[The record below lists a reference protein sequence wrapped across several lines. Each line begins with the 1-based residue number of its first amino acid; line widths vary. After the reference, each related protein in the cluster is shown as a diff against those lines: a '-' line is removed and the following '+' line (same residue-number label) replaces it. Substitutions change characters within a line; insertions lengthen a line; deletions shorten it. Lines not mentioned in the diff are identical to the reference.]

1 LDETH
6 SGVVVFADEVAAV
19 LQTLPARAHYADDL
33 ARARH
38 CVLDWLGCTLAG
50 SASEPSVRTRAALLS
65 GTSIPPASPSTVV
78 GTSARAGARDAALLN
93 GAAAHALDFDDGH
106 AWMGA
111 HPSAPIVSAAAALAE
126 AVDAR
131 GDKLLAAVVAGVHA
145 GTMLSLA
152 LGHGHYVVGWHPT
165 GTVGAVAAAAACA
178 AILDLGVAE
187 TAVALNHAAA
197 QAAGARIVFGSM
209 AKPLNAGNAA
219 ANGVQATLLAQAGV
233 TVTSDVVDGAQGVA
247 AIYGGDWDPGRFDAI
262 TGGASTMADVRFK
275 VHACCGATHPTIN
288 ALLDLRSRG
297 DLVPDEVVGV
307 EVAISDQVRS
317 MCRHDRPQ
325 DGLQAKFS
333 LTHAAALVLAGRST
347 AVTGFTD
354 AMVAD
359 PAIERFRRLVSVEAE
374 GDRSGMDTEVRVQ
387 LRGGGALVGRS
398 GSRAPTPGPEESRA
412 LEAKFRA
419 LAAPVVGTERAE
431 EILAAARGMG
441 PAGGP
446 VADLLGLTATTVGR
460 GRDPLSESWIL
471 ESRARAR

>member
-1 LDETH
+1 
-6 SGVVVFADEVAAV
+6 
-19 LQTLPARAHYADDL
+19 
-33 ARARH
+33 
-38 CVLDWLGCTLAG
+38 
-50 SASEPSVRTRAALLS
+50 
-65 GTSIPPASPSTVV
+65 V
-78 GTSARAGARDAALLN
+78 GTGARAGARDAALLN

-219 ANGVQATLLAQAGV
+219 ANAVQATLLAQAGV

-262 TGGASTMADVRFK
+262 TGGASAMAAF
-275 VHACCGATHPTIN
+275 G
-288 ALLDLRSRG
+288 S
-297 DLVPDEVVGV
+297 
-307 EVAISDQVRS
+307 RS
-317 MCRHDRPQ
+317 MP
-325 DGLQAKFS
+325 
-333 LTHAAALVLAGRST
+333 AAAPPIRRST
-347 AVTGFTD
+347 PFSICARAVTSSRT
-354 AMVAD
+354 
-359 PAIERFRRLVSVEAE
+359 
-374 GDRSGMDTEVRVQ
+374 RSW
-387 LRGGGALVGRS
+387 
-398 GSRAPTPGPEESRA
+398 ESRSPSA
-412 LEAKFRA
+412 TRC
-419 LAAPVVGTERAE
+419 AACAV
-431 EILAAARGMG
+431 
-441 PAGGP
+441 
-446 VADLLGLTATTVGR
+446 TTDRRTGCR
-460 GRDPLSESWIL
+460 PSS
-471 ESRARAR
+471 A